1 MEKAPKL
8 KVVLYES
15 KKLKNGQHPIM
26 FRITKDRKPKYIGTG
41 FTAKTTQW
49 DYKNST
55 PNSKHP
61 KKTEIETYVSIE
73 SRKIEKGFMELYMD
87 EKPYTVEHAVNK
99 VRNVRTKKTV
109 HKFFDEI
116 ILDEKAKGNIRTS
129 NAYKQTRNVL
139 FTFYKKL
146 DLQFSEIDYSLL
158 IKFESYLKKKNA
170 MDNTLIFYFKTLRA
184 LYNKAQKQGLIRK
197 DVSPFIDFK
206 IGKYDK
212 TTQHRSLQENEV
224 QEIKNLKLEPNTSIW
239 HARNIFLFSY
249 YSMGMNYTDVVHLTW
264 DNILSVRNN
273 GQTEIRVIYER
284 AKTGRKFNLRLMKGA
299 VEILDEYLKL
309 KTDKYIFPVI
319 NERADTP
326 LKIYNRL
333 RKQLITVNLDLK
345 EVAKKCSIK
354 MNLTTYVARHT
365 AATHLKRKGVSTS
378 IISEML
384 GHKNENVT
392 QVYLDSFGSEVIDKA
407 LALL

>member
-8 KVVLYES
+8 KLVLYSS
-15 KKLKNGQHPIM
+15 KTLSNGQHPIM
-26 FRITKDRKPKYIGTG
+26 FRITKERKCKYIATG
-41 FTAKTTQW
+41 FSAKTNQW
-49 DYKNST
+49 DEKNSS
-55 PNSKHP
+55 PSAKHP
-61 KKTEIETYVSIE
+61 KRAEIETYISIE

-87 EKPYTVEHAVNK
+87 EKPYTVEHAVSKIKNT
-99 VRNVRTKKTV
+99 RTKKTV

-116 ILDEKAKGNIRTS
+116 ILDEKAQGNIRTS

-158 IKFESYLKKKNA
+158 IKFESFLKQKNA
-170 MDNTLIFYFKTLRA
+170 KDNTLIFYFKTLRA
-184 LYNKAQKQGLIRK
+184 LYNKAQKQGIIRSN
-197 DVSPFIDFK
+197 VSPFVDFK

-212 TTQHRSLQENEV
+212 TTQHRALQET
-224 QEIKNLKLEPNTSIW
+224 EIESIKKLQLEPNTSIW

-249 YSMGMNYTDVVHLTW
+249 YSMGMNYTDLVHLTW
-264 DNILSVRNN
+264 DNILSVSNN
-273 GQTEIRVIYER
+273 GQTEIRVIYQR

-299 VEILDEYLKL
+299 TEILDEYLKL

-319 NERADTP
+319 NEKADTE
-326 LKIYNRL
+326 LKMYNRL
-333 RKQLITVNLDLK
+333 RKQLIFVNKDLK
-345 EVAKKCSIK
+345 TIAEKCKIK

-365 AATHLKRKGVSTS
+365 AATYLKRKGVSTS
-378 IISEML
+378 VISEML

-392 QVYLDSFGSEVIDKA
+392 QIYLDSFGSEVIDNA